1 MLKRK
6 YLTNTTFYVGV
17 NVTKH
22 FFIPTFYKCLNV
34 CLYVPKKSGNL
45 LSTIKKKCV
54 INTIIV
60 TSKIILIE

>member
-45 LSTIKKKCV
+45 LSNIKKEMCNKYNYSN
-54 INTIIV
+54 IKDNFD
-60 TSKIILIE
+60 